1 MQNIMGSRFGAIWSY
16 VSHYKYLIVVVL
28 GVAIVGFLD
37 ENSFMRRVQYE
48 LQIDALQD
56 EINKYNAQNEA
67 TTKLLKGLKNDH
79 KSIEKI
85 AREHYFMKTDDED
98 VYVLS
103 TDEDPVETNRK

>member
-1 MQNIMGSRFGAIWSY
+1 MSSRFDAIWSFL
-16 VSHYKYLIVVVL
+16 SHYKYLIVIVL

-37 ENSFMRRVQYE
+37 ENSFMKRVQYE

-67 TTKLLKGLKNDH
+67 NTKLLKGLKTDR

-103 TDEDPVETNRK
+103 TDEGSVEASKNETTE

>member
-1 MQNIMGSRFGAIWSY
+1 MSSRFGGIWSFL
-16 VSHYKYLIVVVL
+16 SHYKYVIVVVL

-37 ENSFMRRVQYE
+37 ENSFMKRVQYE
-48 LQIDALQD
+48 FQIDALQD
-56 EINKYNAQNEA
+56 EIDKYNAQNEA
-67 TTKLLKGLKNDH
+67 TTKLLKGLKNDR